1 MQTLTKAGDEEEVRD
16 SLARPA
22 RVIAPAKPSANLY
35 SFCLAQNAA
44 DEGATWF
51 DARIP
56 PATTRARLLSIKI
69 LTNRCLAYAK
79 TDSAAKV
86 SKPVLDLLWP
96 LLQQFGGGDAY
107 R

>member
-1 MQTLTKAGDEEEVRD
+1 MRSCNAQAGPDEET
-16 SLARPA
+16 
-22 RVIAPAKPSANLY
+22 
-35 SFCLAQNAA
+35 
-44 DEGATWF
+44 TWF
-51 DARIP
+51 DEP
-56 PATTRARLLSIKI
+56 VLPAMTRARLLSIKI

-86 SKPVLDLLWP
+86 SKPVFDLLWP